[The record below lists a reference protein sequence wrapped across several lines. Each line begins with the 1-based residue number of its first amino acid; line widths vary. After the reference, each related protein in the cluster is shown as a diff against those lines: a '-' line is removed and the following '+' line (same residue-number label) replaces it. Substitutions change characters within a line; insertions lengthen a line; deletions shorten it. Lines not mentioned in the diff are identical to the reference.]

1 MKRGKTL
8 DECYYYVDRII
19 TEELVQKSDKA
30 SKKLRELIKEKIMP
44 FIFPEE
50 LFHVISKYPRIIKT
64 SRCVFYQTEDLEF
77 RIDFDDDY
85 RFPALKIEGQKDWDT
100 KFYIAEFLNKV
111 PDEYVSIF
119 KELAEEAKEARDE
132 CSRKRSEIRKLRSME
147 LKELELLH
155 PDVYKLVDEYYNE
168 KENKL
173 KDYLKKQDEKIKETI
188 I

>member
-8 DECYYYVDRII
+8 DDCYYYVEKKI
-19 TEELVQKSDKA
+19 TEELVQKCDRA

-50 LFHVISKYPRIIKT
+50 LFHVISKYPKIIKT
-64 SRCVFYQTEDLEF
+64 SKCVFYQTRDLEF

-85 RFPALKIEGQKDWDT
+85 CFPALKIKGQKDWDN
-100 KFYIAEFLNKV
+100 KFFIAEFLNKV
-111 PDEYVSIF
+111 PEEYVLLF
-119 KELAEEAKEARDE
+119 KELVEETREARE
-132 CSRKRSEIRKLRSME
+132 EYNRKRNEVRRLRNME
-147 LKELELLH
+147 LKELELLY

-168 KENKL
+168 KENRL
-173 KDYLKKQDEKIKETI
+173 KDYLKRQEEKIKETI

>member
-1 MKRGKTL
+1 MKRNKTL
-8 DECYYYVDRII
+8 DECYYYVVRKF

-50 LFHVISKYPRIIKT
+50 LFHVISKYPRTIKT
-64 SRCVFYQTEDLEF
+64 SKCVFYKTGDLEF

-85 RFPALKIEGQKDWDT
+85 CFPALKIDGQGDWDN
-100 KFYIAEFLNKV
+100 KFYIAKFLNKV
-111 PDEYVSIF
+111 PEEYVSLF
-119 KELAEEAKEARDE
+119 KDLVDEVKEARDE
-132 CSRKRSEIRKLRSME
+132 YNRKKDEIRRLRSME

-155 PDVYKLVDEYYNE
+155 PDVYKVVDEYYNE
-168 KENKL
+168 KEDKL

>member
-1 MKRGKTL
+1 MKRDKTL
-8 DECYYYVDRII
+8 DECYYYVVRKI
-19 TEELVQKSDKA
+19 TEESVQKCDKA

-64 SRCVFYQTEDLEF
+64 SKCVFYQTGDLEF
-77 RIDFDDDY
+77 RIDFDDNY
-85 RFPALKIEGQKDWDT
+85 CFPALKIKGQKDWDN

-111 PDEYVSIF
+111 PEEYVSLF
-119 KELAEEAKEARDE
+119 KELVDEAKEARDE
-132 CSRKRSEIRKLRSME
+132 YSRIKNGVHKLRSME
-147 LKELELLH
+147 LKELELLY

-168 KENKL
+168 KEDKL

-188 I
+188 T